1 MIDAINIFLF
11 LLKKKKMLENK
22 LLSFRNQQKKEEKET
37 VKENSNRIK
46 SYFKSIYN
54 SFTQTSSSSCLKTDI
69 KKEQDVKI
77 IKTKSDLK
85 REKFEQLQK
94 LLKETTQATDAATSL
109 VDNEDDDDKEVYDKH
124 FKINLILKF
133 VLWLI
138 LFIIFIKL
146 EFGLVYFIISLIVAI
161 YLNTS
166 KTKKKGVLSAYSVFN
181 PNLERLNGT
190 FTSDHV
196 EKSIRN
202 TI

>member
-1 MIDAINIFLF
+1 
-11 LLKKKKMLENK
+11 MLENK

-138 LFIIFIKL
+138 LFFIFIKL